1 MKNRYRH
8 VSAAFGALSVAVIA
22 VAMAATPVTAHRD
35 NDKKPEPLVI
45 EKQGSFFVNGKTITT
60 NYAGTAGTPG
70 RIVVNQ
76 MYVEYWVPQK
86 KREGAYPVVM
96 LHGSNHTGKT
106 YGETPD
112 GREGWM
118 TDFLRAGY
126 TVYVAEQVGRARSS
140 FNPTKVNQAKATQ
153 DASILPTLSSSSYE
167 GAWDVFRFG
176 PQPDV
181 WHDKIKF
188 PKRDVDQYMAQ
199 LVPNTETTLDFSYET
214 GNALAALLDKIGP
227 AVVMGHSQGGRYVM
241 TAQTLRPKLM
251 KGVILVE
258 AACVLQTTSDPTEIG
273 IKLGKATLL
282 NVYGDYVSLHPFW
295 VGLDRD
301 CEAIVNQVNQNGGDA
316 THLRLPTIGITG
328 NDHMM
333 MMDSNSKQIAGVM
346 MDWIDRHASKKSGHH
361 DDDKGGGHG
370 RGDHGHGDGHGG
382 GRH

>member
-1 MKNRYRH
+1 MTP
-8 VSAAFGALSVAVIA
+8 A
-22 VAMAATPVTAHRD
+22 AATGDSR
-35 NDKKPEPLVI
+35 KPEPLVL

-60 NYAGTAGTPG
+60 NYTGTSGTPG

-86 KREGAYPVVM
+86 KKQGTYPVVM

-126 TVYVAEQVGRARSS
+126 TVYVVEQVGRARSS
-140 FNPTKVNQAKATQ
+140 FNPTKVNQAKATSN
-153 DASILPTLSSSSYE
+153 ASILPTLSSSSYE

-188 PKRDVDQYMAQ
+188 PKQVVDQYMAQ
-199 LVPNTETTLDFSYET
+199 LVPNTESTNEFSYET

-258 AACVLQTTSDPTEIG
+258 AACVLQTVTNPTEIG
-273 IKLGKATLL
+273 VKLGKATLL
-282 NVYGDYVSLHPFW
+282 NVFGDFIAQHPFW

-301 CEAIVNQVNQNGGDA
+301 CETIANQVNANGGDA
-316 THLRLPTIGITG
+316 THLRLPTIGIKG

-346 MDWIDRHASKKSGHH
+346 MNWLDKHARKSARDDDHGDGGGHDH
-361 DDDKGGGHG
+361 DDDYDHDRDHDGGGH
-370 RGDHGHGDGHGG
+370 R
-382 GRH
+382 

>member
-1 MKNRYRH
+1 MKARYMLAI
-8 VSAAFGALSVAVIA
+8 VLLSILPATALTEGALS
-22 VAMAATPVTAHRD
+22 AAPS
-35 NDKKPEPLVI
+35 KPRPDPLVL

-60 NYAGTAGTPG
+60 NYAGTSGTPG

-86 KREGAYPVVM
+86 KKPGAYPVVM

-140 FNPTKVNQAKATQ
+140 FNPTNVNQAKATQ
-153 DASILPTLSSSSYE
+153 DPTILPTLSSSTYE
-167 GAWDVFRFG
+167 SAWDVFRFG

-188 PKRDVDQYMAQ
+188 PKKDVDQYMAQ
-199 LVPNTETTLDFSYET
+199 LVPNTESTLAFNYET
-214 GNALAALLDKIGP
+214 GNALAALLDQIGP
-227 AVVMGHSQGGRYVM
+227 AVLMGHSQGGRYVM
-241 TAQTLRPKLM
+241 AAQTLRPKLA
-251 KGVILVE
+251 KGIILVE
-258 AACVLQTTSDPTEIG
+258 AACVLQPYTTPAEIG
-273 IKLGKATLL
+273 VALGKATLL
-282 NVYGDYVSLHPFW
+282 NVYGDYISQHPFW

-301 CEAIVNQVNQNGGDA
+301 CETIATQVNQNGGDA
-316 THLRLPTIGITG
+316 THLRLPDIGITG

-346 MDWIDRHASKKSGHH
+346 MKWIDQHASEKP
-361 DDDKGGGHG
+361 DRGHG
-370 RGDHGHGDGHGG
+370 DDHGHGEHGHGA
-382 GRH
+382 HN

>member
-1 MKNRYRH
+1 MQRSQKRA
-8 VSAAFGALSVAVIA
+8 VSLLALL
-22 VAMAATPVTAHRD
+22 PVTALVALTAISPATATGD
-35 NDKKPEPLVI
+35 NRKPEPLVL

-60 NYAGTAGTPG
+60 NYTGTAGTPG

-86 KREGAYPVVM
+86 KKEGTYPVVM

-126 TVYVAEQVGRARSS
+126 TVYVVEQVGRARSS
-140 FNPTKVNQAKATQ
+140 FNPTRVNQAKATQ
-153 DASILPTLSSSSYE
+153 NASILPTLSSSSYE

-188 PKRDVDQYMAQ
+188 PKQVVDQYMAQ
-199 LVPNTETTLDFSYET
+199 LVPNTESTNEFSYET

-258 AACVLQTTSDPTEIG
+258 AACVLQTVTNPTEIG
-273 IKLGKATLL
+273 VKLGKATLL
-282 NVYGDYVSLHPFW
+282 NVYGDYISQHPFW

-301 CEAIVNQVNQNGGDA
+301 CETIANQVNTNGGDA
-316 THLRLPTIGITG
+316 THLRLPTIGIKG

-346 MDWIDRHASKKSGHH
+346 MDWIEKHASKKGGR
-361 DDDKGGGHG
+361 DDD
-370 RGDHGHGDGHGG
+370 DHGHGGHDHDDDHDHRGG
-382 GRH
+382 GRR

>member
-1 MKNRYRH
+1 MHKKRGSIFAVLGT
-8 VSAAFGALSVAVIA
+8 VSALATAFAAVSA
-22 VAMAATPVTAHRD
+22 PASAHSD
-35 NDKKPEPLVI
+35 NKKKPEPLVL

-60 NYAGTAGTPG
+60 NYAGTSGTAG

-86 KREGAYPVVM
+86 KKDGAYPVVM

-126 TVYVAEQVGRARSS
+126 TVYVVEQVGRARSS
-140 FNPTKVNQAKATQ
+140 FNPTRVNQAKATQ
-153 DASILPTLSSSSYE
+153 DPSILPTLSSSSYE

-181 WHDKIKF
+181 WHNKIKF
-188 PKRDVDQYMAQ
+188 PKKDVDQYMAQ
-199 LVPNTETTLDFSYET
+199 LVPNTESTLDFGYET

-241 TAQTLRPKLM
+241 TAQTLRPKLV
-251 KGVILVE
+251 KGVVLVE
-258 AACVLQTTSDPTEIG
+258 AACVLQTTSDPIEIG
-273 IKLGKATLL
+273 TKMGKATLL
-282 NVYGDYVSLHPFW
+282 NVFGDYVSLHPFW
-295 VGLDRD
+295 VGLDND
-301 CEAIVNQVNQNGGDA
+301 CEAIVKKVNKNGGDA
-316 THLRLPTIGITG
+316 THLRLPSIGITG

-346 MDWIDRHASKKSGHH
+346 MDWIDKHASKRSGHN
-361 DDDKGGGHG
+361 D
-370 RGDHGHGDGHGG
+370 DHGHGHDDHDHDDHGHGHGG
-382 GRH
+382 HH